1 MIDFSQIIIILS
13 LPAVQWSIVVLLALG
28 VVAWFELA
36 LLCHLFTSR
45 GWVSK
50 IVHIGST
57 HHDRAVPS
65 GGGIGVIDMM
75 AISLILWLIFI
86 ATDVALPNILGWKF
100 FFAICIICL
109 LSFADDFKPLSPLLR
124 LVVQMVIVFV
134 MLPALP
140 GPVLLGYVPL
150 WLDNLFAFLF
160 WVTFM
165 NFFNFMDG
173 IDGISGVEMGSVGAG
188 LALVTLAIGSQD
200 IFLTTGLAGFA
211 LMIIAIIFLMWNWS
225 PAKIFLGDS
234 GSIPIG
240 FIIAGLML
248 QLSSYGYWEAAVILP
263 LYYYLD
269 AGLTLLK
276 RIIRGEKIWL
286 PHVSNFFHIARI
298 SGYPHHVISRT
309 ILINNILL
317 IIFALLSLKYEIL
330 SLSAAF
336 VTTSLLLCWMK
347 FTKPS

>member
-1 MIDFSQIIIILS
+1 MIDFFQIIIILS

-28 VVAWFELA
+28 VIAWFELA
-36 LLCHLFTSR
+36 FLHHLFTSR
-45 GWVSK
+45 GWTSK
-50 IVHIGST
+50 IIHVASIHKNPT
-57 HHDRAVPS
+57 PS
-65 GGGIGVIDMM
+65 GGGIGVVDMM
-75 AISLILWLIFI
+75 IAALILWLIFI
-86 ATDVALPNILGWKF
+86 VGDIALPHILSWKF

-109 LSFADDFKPLSPLLR
+109 VSFVDDVKPLSPLLR
-124 LVVQMVIVFV
+124 LVIQMVIVAM
-134 MLPALP
+134 MLPLLP
-140 GPVLLGYVPL
+140 GPVLLGYAPL

-188 LALVTLAIGSQD
+188 LALVTLAIGSED

-211 LMIIAIIFLMWNWS
+211 LMIIAIIFLMWNWH

-248 QLSSYGYWEAAVILP
+248 QLSSYGYWEAAIILP
-263 LYYYLD
+263 LYYYMD
-269 AGLTLLK
+269 AGITLLK

-286 PHVSNFFHIARI
+286 PHVSHFYHIARI
-298 SGYPHHVISRT
+298 SNYRHNVISRV
-309 ILINNILL
+309 LFLS
-317 IIFALLSLKYEIL
+317 IIF
-330 SLSAAF
+330 
-336 VTTSLLLCWMK
+336 C
-347 FTKPS
+347 